1 MPDGTRWIQGNYQRI
16 AEHTAELQSFS
27 PEVVVDMIPITEQ
40 NAHDVLAVFRG
51 VARRIVAISSQ
62 DVYRAWGVV
71 HGVEAAPAD
80 PVLNEE
86 APLRQSLYLYRGKPI
101 KIYDWDFEN
110 YDKVLVERAFQS
122 DPTSSATVLRLPM
135 VYGPGDPGHRM
146 YGYVK
151 RMDDGRPAIP
161 LEASAAAWRGPLG
174 YVEDV
179 GAAIALAAMNESAAG
194 RVYNVAELDVRSIAD
209 WVREMAEA
217 TGWKGQVV
225 TVPDGT
231 LSGPWSTL
239 HLGQH
244 CLTDTRRIRE
254 ELGYRETL
262 PRMEAVRRTIE
273 WERAHPPEGFT
284 VDYSAEDRALAAL
297 AATSGPA

>member
-1 MPDGTRWIQGNYQRI
+1 MQGNYQRI
-16 AEHTAELQSFS
+16 AEHTAELQSFC
-27 PEVVVDMIPITEQ
+27 PEVVVDMIHITEQ
-40 NAHDVLAVFRG
+40 NAHG
-51 VARRIVAISSQ
+51 VAQRIVAISSQ

-101 KIYDWDFEN
+101 KIYDGHFEN

-122 DPTSSATVLRLPM
+122 DPTLPATVLRLLM

-174 YVEDV
+174 YVGDV
-179 GAAIALAAMNESAAG
+179 GAAIALAAMNERAA
-194 RVYNVAELDVRSIAD
+194 
-209 WVREMAEA
+209 
-217 TGWKGQVV
+217 
-225 TVPDGT
+225 
-231 LSGPWSTL
+231 
-239 HLGQH
+239 
-244 CLTDTRRIRE
+244 RR
-254 ELGYRETL
+254 
-262 PRMEAVRRTIE
+262 
-273 WERAHPPEGFT
+273 
-284 VDYSAEDRALAAL
+284 AA
-297 AATSGPA
+297 P